1 MIYAGI
7 DWATRAH
14 EVAVVDT
21 RGERIARRAV
31 SNSGAGLAELVDWL
45 IGLAGEAGQVQV
57 AIEVPHGAVV
67 ETLLERGIA
76 VFACNPKQLD
86 RFRDRFSVPG
96 AKDDSLD
103 ALVLANSLRT
113 DCHAF
118 RSIRMDDA
126 DTIIL
131 REWSRMADELS
142 AERTRLTNRLIE
154 QLRRFFPQALSLT
167 DDCGR
172 AWFLDLM
179 EAVPTPAKAATV
191 RARVVAAI
199 LKRHRIRKHSA
210 DSVLKALR
218 VQSVQVAAGTTEA
231 ACAHIALLTQRLR
244 LVSEQWTGARKRI
257 EELLTPQGHV
267 EPTDAEVLRSMPGL
281 GVLICGTLLGEAG
294 ALLAQRDYRALR
306 ALAGIAPVTRRSGK
320 SRRVV
325 MRKACHGRLRRAIYH
340 WARVAAQC
348 DPHWKSRYAEYR
360 ARGHSHGRA
369 YRGLGDRLL
378 KVALAMLEN
387 RTLYDR
393 SKFTME
399 LQTA

>member
-14 EVAVVDT
+14 EVAVIDEH
-21 RGERIARRAV
+21 GDGIAARSVA
-31 SNSGAGLAELVDWL
+31 NSGAGLAELVDWL
-45 IGLAGEAGQVQV
+45 TDLAGEPGKVQV

-113 DCHAF
+113 DAHAF
-118 RSIRMDDA
+118 RAIRMDDA
-126 DTIIL
+126 ETIIL

-142 AERTRLTNRLIE
+142 AERTRLVNRLIE
-154 QLRRFFPQALSLT
+154 QLRRFFPQALTLT
-167 DDCGR
+167 DDCGS
-172 AWFLDLM
+172 AWFLDLI

-191 RARVVAAI
+191 RARTVAAI

-210 DSVLKALR
+210 ESVLKALR
-218 VQSVQVAAGTTEA
+218 VQSVQVAPGTTEA
-231 ACAHIALLTQRLR
+231 ACAHIALVTQRLR
-244 LVSEQWTGARKRI
+244 LVNEQWTGARKRI
-257 EELLTPQGHV
+257 EELLPTHGLDG
-267 EPTDAEVLRSMPGL
+267 PTDAEVLRSMPGV
-281 GVLICGTLLGEAG
+281 GVLICGALLGEAG

-320 SRRVV
+320 KHVV
-325 MRKACHGRLRRAIYH
+325 AMRKACHGRLRRAVYH

-348 DPHWKSRYAEYR
+348 DPHWKGRYAEYR
-360 ARGHSHGRA
+360 ARGHTHGRA
-369 YRGLGDRLL
+369 CRGLGDRLL
-378 KVALAMLEN
+378 KVAMAMLES

-393 SKFTME
+393 SKFNVE
-399 LQTA
+399 LQIV